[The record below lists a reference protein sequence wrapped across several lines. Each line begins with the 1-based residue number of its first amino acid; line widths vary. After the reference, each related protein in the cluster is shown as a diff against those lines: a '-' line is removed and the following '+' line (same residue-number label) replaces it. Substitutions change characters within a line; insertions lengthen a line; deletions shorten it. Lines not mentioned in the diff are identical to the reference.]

1 MSHWTNV
8 LARHFVRH
16 FRQMAT
22 SEHVHGSD
30 GVTILIKWASL
41 PSTSILV
48 HSNSYPL
55 LEHSPLS
62 LAAIGSSPIINSM
75 ARLKKTPREE
85 AASEAKKK
93 SAVLKRIYGERV
105 TQPASSVAAATRGTG
120 ANCIYIKKPW
130 KQLTKFIYVLLKFG

>member
-1 MSHWTNV
+1 
-8 LARHFVRH
+8 
-16 FRQMAT
+16 
-22 SEHVHGSD
+22 
-30 GVTILIKWASL
+30 
-41 PSTSILV
+41 
-48 HSNSYPL
+48 
-55 LEHSPLS
+55 
-62 LAAIGSSPIINSM
+62 M